1 MRPDRRATD
10 ELRSVTIEVNPLRH
24 PEGSALISCGDTRVM
39 CTATVEER
47 IPPWM
52 DQKGS
57 AGWVTAE
64 YAMLPRATTTRTNR
78 NSGGRE
84 KEIQRLVGRSLRAAV
99 DLAQLGRRTV
109 IIDCDVLQ
117 ADGGTRTASITGGFV
132 AFALAMARLLSRGL
146 LTKSPIRDLL
156 AAVSVGI
163 VDGEARLDLMY
174 EEDSAAQVD
183 LNVVMTGSGHFVELQ
198 GTAEKH
204 PFDTAGLESMLALA
218 RTGIARL
225 VEAQRKALG
234 DQLRLVVRP

>member
-1 MRPDRRATD
+1 MRPDRRSAD
-10 ELRSVTIEVNPLRH
+10 DLRPVTIEVNPLRH
-24 PEGSALISCGDTRVM
+24 PEGSALISCGDTKVM

-47 IPPWM
+47 IPPWL
-52 DQKGS
+52 DQKGN

-78 NSGGRE
+78 GGGGRE

-99 DLAQLGRRTV
+99 ELGHLGRRTV

-132 AFALAMARLLSRGL
+132 AFALAIARLRSRGQL
-146 LTKSPIRDLL
+146 NKNPIRDLL

-163 VDGEARLDLMY
+163 VDGEPRLDLMY
-174 EEDSAAQVD
+174 EEDSTAQVD

-204 PFDTAGLESMLALA
+204 PFDSQGLEAMLALA
-218 RTGIARL
+218 RTGISRL
-225 VEAQRKALG
+225 VEAQRQALG
-234 DQLRLVVRP
+234 DQLRLAGQP